1 MDSQSLQTLFPNG
14 TVESVYRETKTH
26 LVIPLDSGYFYL
38 NKDDLSP
45 REIVLITELL
55 INKQPKKQENHHV
68 WYNILFNHGEL
79 PSTPKHY
86 RIIQM
91 NLRKNTSN
99 KDSWL
104 AHFSSLFDCVVDSFF
119 VDDTTAIIVEE
130 QTSIFYSK
138 EDIKSMILTLEAEF
152 LIQAT
157 IFVGKYQAISHD
169 FIDCFNEET
178 TIFKLYNTS
187 FHANDVFEFQ
197 DVALKYLTK
206 KAIKDS
212 PLMTSLY
219 NTTNFDEETIR
230 MIKTLWQE
238 QGNITSSAK
247 KLYTHRNTLQYKLD
261 KFSEQ
266 IGISLKN
273 MTDLTLYYLLILSL

>member
-1 MDSQSLQTLFPNG
+1 MNIQSLQALFPNG

-26 LVIPLDSGYFYL
+26 LAIPLDNGFFYL
-38 NKDDLSP
+38 YKDDLSP
-45 REIVLITELL
+45 REITLITELL
-55 INKQPKKQENHHV
+55 INKQPENQASPHV
-68 WYNILFNHGEL
+68 WYNILFNNGDL
-79 PSTPKHY
+79 PNTTHRY
-86 RIIQM
+86 RIIQIK
-91 NLRKNTSN
+91 LRKDTSN

-104 AHFSSLFDCVVDSFF
+104 THFSSLFDCIADAFF
-119 VDDTTAIIVEE
+119 VDDTTAILVEE
-130 QTSIFYSK
+130 QTNIFYSK

-157 IFVGKYQAISHD
+157 VFVGKYQGVSHD

-178 TIFKLYNTS
+178 NIFKQFNTA

-197 DVALKYLTK
+197 DVALEYLTK
-206 KAIKDS
+206 KVIKDS

-219 NTTNFDEETIR
+219 NTTNFDEDTIL

-266 IGISLKN
+266 TGISLKN
-273 MTDLTLYYLLILSL
+273 MTDLTLCYLLILSL